1 MIGFI
6 DDHRAAYGV
15 EPIREVFSIAP
26 STYRAHAAQ
35 RRDPTLLSPRA
46 KRDAALREKIDVFG
60 ARPFRSM
67 ARAISDGS

>member
-46 KRDAALREKIDVFG
+46 KRDAALREKNRRVWGETFSVYG
-60 ARPFRSM
+60 ARN
-67 ARAISDGS
+67 I